1 MVYSG
6 TELQPRF
13 KFMFK
18 SRNKSK
24 FYKKIKA
31 FFWPSLGWRRSTK
44 YLLHRIARLP
54 GTPYSTAAGFACGAA
69 ISFTPFVGLHF
80 LLAGLIAWILRA
92 NIMAAVIGTVVG
104 NPWTFPFIW
113 TFIFNLGVW
122 LGVDGTGANA
132 NALDFQIIFSK
143 SLDAIISYD
152 LSYLLE
158 TAWPV
163 FWPMLIGSIPSFIVI
178 WVSFYFLLRPLIK
191 RYQEKRWRS
200 LMDSKEVPK
209 ELENN

>member
-1 MVYSG
+1 
-6 TELQPRF
+6 
-13 KFMFK
+13 MFK
-18 SRNKSK
+18 RRNKSK
-24 FYKKIKA
+24 FYQKLKG
-31 FFWPSLGWRRSTK
+31 FLWPSLGWRRSTQ
-44 YLLHRIARLP
+44 YLFHRIARLP
-54 GTPYSTAAGFACGAA
+54 GTPHSTAAGFACGAA
-69 ISFTPFVGLHF
+69 ISFTPLVGFHF
-80 LLAGLIAWILRA
+80 LFAGLIAWIIRA
-92 NIMAAVIGTVVG
+92 NIVAAVIGTVVG

-113 TFIFNLGVW
+113 TFIFKLGVW
-122 LGVDGTGANA
+122 LGAGGTGANA
-132 NALDFQIIFSK
+132 SELDFQIIFSK
-143 SLDAIISYD
+143 SLDAIFTYN
-152 LSYLLE
+152 LSYLFE